1 MPINKESSATY
12 LKKTVLI
19 KENTILG
26 ENTLKKNII
35 KQIKKLIKT
44 DFIEITPRGNS
55 AITAALSIIQKNKT
69 ILIPEEG
76 GWLHYPVAPK
86 SLGLGV
92 EEVKCSD
99 AVIDLSDLTKKFSTS
114 KDHNLSYGALL
125 YQNPGGYF
133 AEQPMKEIFNLCK
146 KNNCLVILDVS
157 GSIGTKLCDP
167 RYADI
172 LICSFGEWKLVEAK
186 VGGLIA
192 CKDSRL
198 WKQLVSIG
206 METLNDE
213 TAFAKIQQ
221 KLEELPQRID
231 YLTGLRKNILHD
243 LSDYN
248 IIHKDDLGFVVVVKF
263 NKEKEKEK
271 IITYCKENNLPFRE
285 CPRYIRLKQKAISIE
300 IKQLEEKQMK
310 ERG

>member
-1 MPINKESSATY
+1 MSINKETP
-12 LKKTVLI
+12 LKEKS
-19 KENTILG
+19 IL
-26 ENTLKKNII
+26 KANII

-44 DFIEITPRGNS
+44 DFVEITPRGNS
-55 AITAALSIIQKNKT
+55 AITAALSIVQKNKI

-76 GWLHYPVAPK
+76 GWLHYPIAPK
-86 SLGLGV
+86 ALGLGV

-99 AVIDLSDLTKKFSTS
+99 AVIDLSDLTKKFSSS
-114 KDHNLSYGALL
+114 KDHNHNYGAVL

-133 AEQPMKEIFNLCK
+133 AEQPMKEIYNLCK

-186 VGGLIA
+186 VGGFIA
-192 CKDSRL
+192 CKDSKL
-198 WKQLVSIG
+198 WKQLVDVNI
-206 METLNDE
+206 EKLEDK

-221 KLEELPQRID
+221 KLENLPQRID
-231 YLTGLRKNILHD
+231 YLNGLRKKILHD
-243 LSDYN
+243 LSNYN

-263 NKEKEKEK
+263 NKEKEKEE
-271 IITYCKENNLPFRE
+271 IVRYCKENNLPFRE

-300 IKQLEEKQMK
+300 VKQLEEEM
-310 ERG
+310 